1 MTEHGAVAR
10 SEWLQRI
17 LDGAKPADAV
27 KLIRELDRLERAAW
41 KPWQVREDRLRW
53 RDRWTRVAI
62 AGIDAANRPA
72 ALAQKLKRRAASRTP
87 ASFGSEKTLLDRIVA
102 ASGGK
107 ALSERQI
114 IDIVA
119 SGRPIK

>member
-72 ALAQKLKRRAASRTP
+72 AAQKLKRRAASRTP

-107 ALSERQI
+107 RSPR
-114 IDIVA
+114 
-119 SGRPIK
+119 GRSSTSLRRGVQ